1 MWMTHT
7 NREVYMP
14 LTGILV
20 PRKTGAANKG
30 YEPKE
35 DPVALRHGDEIQVG
49 AVAWIS

>member
-1 MWMTHT
+1 MTHT

-20 PRKTGAANKG
+20 PEKTGAANKG

-35 DPVALRHGDEIQVG
+35 DPVALRWQ
-49 AVAWIS
+49 